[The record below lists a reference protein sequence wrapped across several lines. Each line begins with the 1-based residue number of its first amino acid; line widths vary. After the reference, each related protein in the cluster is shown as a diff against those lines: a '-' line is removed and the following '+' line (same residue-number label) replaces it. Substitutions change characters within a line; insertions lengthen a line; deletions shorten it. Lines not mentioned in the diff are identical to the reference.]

1 MSVRTKRWSRAEYD
15 QLVDRGTFPPGA
27 RVQLLD
33 GEILEM
39 TPQSPDHALAVR
51 AVEEAL
57 RRVFTHGYD
66 IRVRMPLAIGD
77 ESEPEPD
84 VAVARGHFRDYHTH
98 PLIAALVVE
107 VADTSLEFD
116 RSRKAAQYASGEI
129 TEYWI
134 VNLMD
139 RQVEVFRD
147 PAVSPTGGA
156 AYQTQFSAAVGDT
169 VAPLPHPER
178 RIEVISLL
186 P

>member
-1 MSVRTKRWSRAEYD
+1 
-15 QLVDRGTFPPGA
+15 
-27 RVQLLD
+27 
-33 GEILEM
+33 
-39 TPQSPDHALAVR
+39 
-51 AVEEAL
+51 VEEAL

-66 IRVRMPLAIGD
+66 IRVHMPLAIGD

-84 VAVARGHFRDYHTH
+84 VAVVRGHFRDYRTH
-98 PLIAALVVE
+98 PLTATLVVE

-116 RSRKAAQYASGEI
+116 RSRNAARYASGEI
-129 TEYWI
+129 AEYWI
-134 VNLMD
+134 VNLVD

-147 PAVSPTGGA
+147 VIVSRGNA
-156 AYQTQFSAAVGDT
+156 AYQTQFSAVVGDT

>member
-1 MSVRTKRWSRAEYD
+1 
-15 QLVDRGTFPPGA
+15 
-27 RVQLLD
+27 
-33 GEILEM
+33 M
-39 TPQSPDHALAVR
+39 TLQSPDHALAVR

-66 IRVRMPLAIGD
+66 VRVRMPLAIGD

-84 VAVARGHFRDYHTH
+84 VAVVRGHFRDYRTH
-98 PLIAALVVE
+98 PLTAALVVE

-116 RSRKAAQYASGEI
+116 RSRNAARYASGKI
-129 TEYWI
+129 PEYWI
-134 VNLMD
+134 VNLVD

-147 PAVSPTGGA
+147 AAGSQTGEA
-156 AYQTQFSAAVGDT
+156 AYQTQFSAAVGDS